1 MCPLFD
7 DSALGEDNDQV
18 CMLDCAE
25 AVGYREDGPVCHEVV
40 QGFLDKAFGDG
51 SRALWPRQ
59 ESESE
64 DSEDRPGD

>member
-25 AVGYREDGPVCHEVV
+25 AVAIAKTVLFVMRLSGLPG
-40 QGFLDKAFGDG
+40 QGV
-51 SRALWPRQ
+51 R
-59 ESESE
+59 
-64 DSEDRPGD
+64 